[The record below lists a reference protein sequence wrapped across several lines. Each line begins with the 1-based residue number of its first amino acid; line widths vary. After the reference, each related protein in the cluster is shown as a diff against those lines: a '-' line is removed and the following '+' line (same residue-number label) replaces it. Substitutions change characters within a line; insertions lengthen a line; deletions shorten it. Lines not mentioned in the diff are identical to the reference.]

1 MRVSQ
6 RLDYALRALTALA
19 DEPGGRPIAVGA
31 LAERLGLP
39 RRFLEQQVTSL
50 AKSGLVTC
58 RRGAAGGCALA
69 RPPEGITVAEVVR
82 SMQGEIIDVPH
93 TSDSAVAEMWA
104 DAAVLLAAVL
114 EETTLRV
121 LADRQ
126 AAIDAAAAMYY
137 I

>member
-1 MRVSQ
+1 
-6 RLDYALRALTALA
+6 
-19 DEPGGRPIAVGA
+19 
-31 LAERLGLP
+31 
-39 RRFLEQQVTSL
+39 
-50 AKSGLVTC
+50 
-58 RRGAAGGCALA
+58 
-69 RPPEGITVAEVVR
+69 
-82 SMQGEIIDVPH
+82 MQGEIIDVPH